1 VVLLKIK
8 EEKSYKEIGEMLGK
22 SEDEVRSIFSKALK
36 KLKEIM
42 TSLKGNEKKF
52 AALVLE
58 MTPYSAITKETMIKH
73 RKSKRDN
80 SLNSFNN

>member
-1 VVLLKIK
+1 
-8 EEKSYKEIGEMLGK
+8 
-22 SEDEVRSIFSKALK
+22 
-36 KLKEIM
+36 M